1 MHDKFKQINR
11 YLELLSD
18 IIKEYKENDDIHI
31 VDFGCGK
38 SYLSFAVYY
47 YLSVI
52 KKLNVFLTGIDLK
65 KEVVEDC
72 KKLAEEYGYS
82 GMDFFAMDIKDF
94 VPKQKIDL
102 VISLH
107 ACDIATDFVIHQ
119 AVKAGAKHIFS
130 VPCCQKEVNKNIA
143 NSYEPILF
151 RYGIIQERVS
161 ALITDAIRATVLELN
176 GYKTDI
182 SEFVDLTD
190 SPKNLLIRAS
200 LAAHSPSYL
209 KKKREELNDLLVR
222 VDAIP
227 MIVKLLG

>member
-119 AVKAGAKHIFS
+119 AVKAGA
-130 VPCCQKEVNKNIA
+130 
-143 NSYEPILF
+143 
-151 RYGIIQERVS
+151 
-161 ALITDAIRATVLELN
+161 
-176 GYKTDI
+176 
-182 SEFVDLTD
+182 
-190 SPKNLLIRAS
+190 
-200 LAAHSPSYL
+200 
-209 KKKREELNDLLVR
+209 
-222 VDAIP
+222 
-227 MIVKLLG
+227 

>member
-1 MHDKFKQINR
+1 M
-11 YLELLSD
+11 
-18 IIKEYKENDDIHI
+18 
-31 VDFGCGK
+31 
-38 SYLSFAVYY
+38 
-47 YLSVI
+47 
-52 KKLNVFLTGIDLK
+52 
-65 KEVVEDC
+65 
-72 KKLAEEYGYS
+72 
-82 GMDFFAMDIKDF
+82 
-94 VPKQKIDL
+94 
-102 VISLH
+102 
-107 ACDIATDFVIHQ
+107 
-119 AVKAGAKHIFS
+119 
-130 VPCCQKEVNKNIA
+130 PCCQKEVNKNIA

-151 RYGIIQERVS
+151 RYGILQERVS

-209 KKKREELNDLLVR
+209 KKKREEFNDLLVR